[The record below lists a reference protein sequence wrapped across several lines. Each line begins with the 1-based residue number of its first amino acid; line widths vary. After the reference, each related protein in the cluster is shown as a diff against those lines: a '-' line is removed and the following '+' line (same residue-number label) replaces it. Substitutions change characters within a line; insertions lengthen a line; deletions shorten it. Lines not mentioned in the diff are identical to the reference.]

1 MKEKIFI
8 SYSNYDKTKVDLI
21 ERELLNNK
29 YFQPIIIASD
39 REALKPLAKKVSDGI
54 DKSNIILP
62 ILTKNSYLTQWI
74 NQEIGF
80 AKALDRKI
88 VPIVDKEIIKD
99 LKGFIHKE
107 IDLPY
112 HFTSTDNKSK
122 ENRDFIKCF
131 RVLLADLE
139 KELQSKKITDNSPK
153 TNFER
158 NLEKADKLNAELA
171 FKEKRTVFLN
181 SQESVSVAKS
191 EILKIIAN
199 VEEKIKILEEKNFIF
214 GIEKN
219 PNTPVIIIKSEGF
232 CFSIAWEP
240 NRIDKADG
248 STLFVRFW
256 EGYISIKI
264 INYSRDEER
273 PRMVQDSRYSLDIDK
288 ENNYCWLN
296 NVDKSLLYSDSIVDR
311 CLNWLVDRVVKK
323 KLEQK

>member
-8 SYSNYDKTKVDLI
+8 SYSNYDKTKVNLI
-21 ERELLNNK
+21 ERELQNNK

-80 AKALDRKI
+80 AKAIDRKI
-88 VPIVDKEIIKD
+88 VPIVDKEILKD

-139 KELQSKKITDNSPK
+139 KELQSKKIVKNSPM
-153 TNFER
+153 TNFEKS
-158 NLEKADKLNAELA
+158 LEKADQLNAELA
-171 FKEKRTVFLN
+171 FKEKRKEFLN
-181 SQESVSVAKS
+181 SQESVYVAKS
-191 EILKIIAN
+191 EVQKIIEN

-214 GIEKN
+214 DIEKN
-219 PNTPVIIIKSEGF
+219 PNKPVIIIKSEGF
-232 CFSIAWEP
+232 CFSIAWEAKP
-240 NRIDKADG
+240 IDKADG
-248 STLFVRFW
+248 SILFIRLW
-256 EGYISIKI
+256 EGYISLEKLIIQEMKKDLEWSRIYNIALTLIKNI
-264 INYSRDEER
+264 I
-273 PRMVQDSRYSLDIDK
+273 
-288 ENNYCWLN
+288 
-296 NVDKSLLYSDSIVDR
+296 IVG
-311 CLNWLVDRVVKK
+311 
-323 KLEQK
+323 